1 MDAAD
6 RAQVMLNGQVILT
19 LYDRELLS
27 AHTFDTPVP
36 VHPGDRLDILVEN
49 MGRVNYSYKL
59 ERQRKGIDS
68 AVVIN
73 DHQHYGWDMMTLDEE
88 ALSAMVPAGCGTP
101 ANAPALHSLTFQAP
115 ERADTFLALPGWGK
129 GVVWLN
135 GFTLGRFWE
144 KGPQKRLYI
153 PAPLLREG
161 ENQLLIL
168 ETEGRSGEV
177 WLHDEPDLG

>member
-1 MDAAD
+1 M
-6 RAQVMLNGQVILT
+6 I
-19 LYDRELLS
+19 
-27 AHTFDTPVP
+27 
-36 VHPGDRLDILVEN
+36 
-49 MGRVNYSYKL
+49 
-59 ERQRKGIDS
+59 
-68 AVVIN
+68 
-73 DHQHYGWDMMTLDEE
+73 
-88 ALSAMVPAGCGTP
+88 
-101 ANAPALHSLTFQAP
+101 TFQAP

-161 ENQLLIL
+161 ENKLLIL

-177 WLHDEPDLG
+177 WLCDEPDLG